1 MTEKVD
7 PQKLVLTDS
16 ILERIRF
23 EQRVIGQ
30 NPDGSLKTIPVPDG
44 MTDWFLR
51 DAKLPGF
58 AVRVTAKKITYY
70 AQRKLAGRPC
80 RFDCGAW
87 PKTSLTKARKTADEA
102 LGAMKGGRDP
112 NLEKKKAIAE
122 VRQERQRA
130 KDTVGAVF
138 ARDILTQ
145 AESDSSSTQRDR
157 KDVQKWIEDMVIWRT
172 PLHELSPEHL
182 DEMMN
187 ALRKQRG
194 DASTVK
200 VWRYLR
206 AAWNR
211 LDSTELPDRD
221 PFADWLKK
229 HKLPQIPRR
238 QTVIHTDD
246 EAGQKWLQA
255 VATMR
260 NLAGGRNFPKRV
272 MADYVILSL
281 CWGARRS
288 EAASLKIS
296 DVDFEREFVVFRDTK
311 NTRDH
316 YFPLTPGVAAILRR
330 RIEDNNL
337 PRGRDIRKSLK
348 GEPTEIPEWVF
359 PSFKRGAHLVEPRTA
374 LDFGQLA
381 SGMRITM
388 HDLRRGFAGEVAA
401 DTLVDEEGNIKGDFG
416 LVKIAMNHA
425 DIKSDVTQGYV
436 MVKPRLKMLRPI
448 YLAHERRVFRAA
460 GLDALLPEDPKKA
473 KQKESI
479 SALLAL
485 AKEDPKL
492 RQQLLEALAE

>member
-1 MTEKVD
+1 MTEKLD

-23 EQRVIGQ
+23 DQRVIGQ
-30 NPDGSLKTIPVPDG
+30 KADGTLITVPLPEE

-51 DAKLPGF
+51 DAKLSGF
-58 AVRVTAKKITYY
+58 AVRITGKGLRFY

-87 PKTSLTKARKTADEA
+87 PETSLSKARKTAEDA
-102 LGAMKGGRDP
+102 LAKMKLGQDP

-130 KDTVGAVF
+130 RETLGAIF
-138 ARDILTQ
+138 ARDIITQ
-145 AESDSSSTQRDR
+145 AENDAAKTQRDR
-157 KDVQKWIEDMVIWRT
+157 KDVQKWIEDMTIWRE
-172 PLHELSPEHL
+172 PIHELSPDHL
-182 DEMMN
+182 DEMMT
-187 ALRKQRG
+187 ALRTQRG
-194 DASTVK
+194 DATALK

-211 LDSTELPDRD
+211 LDSTEQPDRD

-229 HKLPQIPRR
+229 HKLPEIKRR

-246 EAGQKWLQA
+246 DTGKQWLQA

-260 NLAGGRNFPKRV
+260 NLAGGRNYAKRV

-288 EAASLKIS
+288 EAAALKVS
-296 DVDFEREFVVFRDTK
+296 DVDFEREFIVFRETK

-316 YFPLTPGVAAILRR
+316 YFPLTPGVAALLRH

-337 PRGRDIRKSLK
+337 PRGRDVKKALR
-348 GEPTEIPEWVF
+348 GEPTYIPEWVF
-359 PSFKRGAHLVEPRTA
+359 PSPKRGVHLVEPRAA
-374 LDFGQLA
+374 LDLGQA
-381 SGMRITM
+381 AAGMRITM

-401 DTLVDEEGNIKGDFG
+401 DALVDDEGNIKGDFG

-425 DIKSDVTQGYV
+425 DMKSDITQGYV

-448 YLAHERRVFRAA
+448 YLAHERRVFKAA
-460 GLDALLPEDPKKA
+460 GLDAFLPADPKKL

-479 SALLAL
+479 DALLAL

-492 RQQLLEALAE
+492 RQQLREALAE

>member
-1 MTEKVD
+1 MKEKID
-7 PQKLVLTDS
+7 PQKVILTEDM
-16 ILERIRF
+16 LKLIRF

-30 NPDGSLKTIPVPDG
+30 QADGTLITVPTPKE

-58 AVRVTAKKITYY
+58 AVRITSKGLRFY

-80 RFDCGAW
+80 RVDCGSW
-87 PKTSLTKARKTADEA
+87 SETTLSKARKTAEGA
-102 LGAMKGGRDP
+102 LAKINLGLDP
-112 NLEKKKAIAE
+112 NLEKKKTIAE
-122 VRQERQRA
+122 LRKERQRA
-130 KDTVGAVF
+130 KETLGAIFV
-138 ARDILTQ
+138 RDIITQ
-145 AESDSSSTQRDR
+145 AEKDADTTQRDR
-157 KDVQKWIEDMVIWRT
+157 KDVQKWIEDMSIWRE
-172 PLHELSPEHL
+172 PIHELSPDHL
-182 DEMMN
+182 QEMMTT
-187 ALRKQRG
+187 LRSQRG
-194 DASTVK
+194 DASALK

-211 LDSTELPDRD
+211 LDSTEQPDRD

-229 HKLPQIPRR
+229 HKLPEIPRR

-255 VATMR
+255 IAATR
-260 NLAGGRNFPKRV
+260 NLAGGRNYPNRV

-288 EAASLKIS
+288 EAAALKVS
-296 DVDFEREFVVFRDTK
+296 DVDFEREFIVFRDTK

-316 YFPLTPGVAAILRR
+316 YFPLTPGVAAILRH
-330 RIEDNNL
+330 RIKDNNL
-337 PRGRDIRKSLK
+337 PRGRDVKKAMR
-348 GEPTEIPEWVF
+348 GEPTYIPEWAF
-359 PSFKRGAHLVEPRTA
+359 PSRKRGAHLVEPRAA
-374 LDFGQLA
+374 LDLGQAA

-401 DTLVDEEGNIKGDFG
+401 DTLVDDEGNIKGDFG

-448 YLAHERRVFRAA
+448 YLAHERRVFKAA
-460 GLDALLPEDPKKA
+460 GLDAFLPDDPKKV

-479 SALLAL
+479 DAVLAL
-485 AKEDPKL
+485 AKKDPKL
-492 RQQLLEALAE
+492 RQQLREAMAD